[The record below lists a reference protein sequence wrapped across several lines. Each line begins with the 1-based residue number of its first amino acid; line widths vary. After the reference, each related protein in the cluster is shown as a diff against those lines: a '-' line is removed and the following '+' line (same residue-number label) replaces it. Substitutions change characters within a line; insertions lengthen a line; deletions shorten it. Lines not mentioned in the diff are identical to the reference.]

1 MISFRA
7 CSRREFLKTGVPAMS
22 ASSSTVVPFARPASA
37 VVPPPSEGDPLAS
50 WWFSESPQLQH
61 GQGHRGGRDG
71 GRKGGGGRGGGRS
84 GGRHGGGHA
93 RGGRGGKGDAR
104 GAAGGGGGGV
114 GGGRAGKGVD
124 AAGAPQLCHFFEK
137 GRCKSGSACQF
148 LHRASAGDRSSPNLQ
163 PGRGGILPGPRP
175 ARPPVMGVAAGA
187 EAQAGRKRPLSH
199 PPTHG
204 RPAQAPRLGGGGGGS
219 STGVCYNCN
228 QSGHRA
234 RDCPSGGGGS
244 GGGFAPA
251 ARTPGCGRGAAAP
264 LPAGGPRP
272 AWKHAG
278 APQRAALT
286 AAQDE
291 AWRQAAPEQPPG
303 ADCARLPGR
312 SRAHCAPSAVS
323 GAAQLPPLP
332 PPPGLGP
339 GQPGSPQERPQDNP
353 INWVHEALQRRGATL
368 HSRFV
373 PEEIGCDGLTFGYRL
388 TGGPRLPEITRRSP
402 EVARGGSD
410 SGVFVACRVIERG
423 VVGLCA
429 MRQSRTRLPISPHI
443 SPYLPISPRISPSL
457 PISPRRPLLRR
468 GLRGARLLTPE
479 VR

>member
-1 MISFRA
+1 
-7 CSRREFLKTGVPAMS
+7 
-22 ASSSTVVPFARPASA
+22 
-37 VVPPPSEGDPLAS
+37 
-50 WWFSESPQLQH
+50 
-61 GQGHRGGRDG
+61 
-71 GRKGGGGRGGGRS
+71 
-84 GGRHGGGHA
+84 
-93 RGGRGGKGDAR
+93 
-104 GAAGGGGGGV
+104 
-114 GGGRAGKGVD
+114 
-124 AAGAPQLCHFFEK
+124 
-137 GRCKSGSACQF
+137 
-148 LHRASAGDRSSPNLQ
+148 
-163 PGRGGILPGPRP
+163 
-175 ARPPVMGVAAGA
+175 MGVAAGA

-251 ARTPGCGRGAAAP
+251 ARAVVRCARSPVLSASQQAAVAARTPGFGGGAAPP
-264 LPAGGPRP
+264 LPAGGPQP
-272 AWKHAG
+272 ALKHAG

-291 AWRQAAPEQPPG
+291 AWRQAAPDQPPG
-303 ADCARLPGR
+303 ADRDRLPGG

-339 GQPGSPQERPQDNP
+339 GQPGPLQERPQDNP
-353 INWVHEALQRRGATL
+353 INWVLEALQRRGATL

-373 PEEIGCDGLTFGYRL
+373 PEEVGCDGLTFGYRL
-388 TGGPRLPEITRRSP
+388 TGGPRLPEITWRSP

-410 SGVFVACRVIERG
+410 SGVLVACRGIERG
-423 VVGLCA
+423 GVGLCA
-429 MRQSRTRLPISPHI
+429 ISPHLPISPHI
-443 SPYLPISPRISPSL
+443 SPERRGTAVCHATVAHTSPHISPHLPISPHISPSL